1 MAKKDYYEVLD
12 VARNATDEEIKKAYR
27 KLAMKY
33 HPDRNQDNPSAE
45 EKFKEVK
52 EAYEML
58 SDPDKRAAYDQYGH
72 AGVDPNMGAGGFG
85 GGFGGGSPF
94 GDFGDIFGDIFGN
107 MGGARQRGPQV
118 YRGSD
123 LRYTMEISLEDAANG
138 KITQIRVP
146 SWEECDACHG
156 SGAEPGTSAETCPTC
171 KGQGQVR
178 MSQGFFSVQ
187 QTCPTCH
194 GTGKHIPSPCK
205 KCQGQG
211 KVKTQKT
218 LEVNIPAGIE
228 DGMRIRNAGK
238 GEPGVNGGPAG
249 DLFVEIHIKR
259 HPVFERDGTDL
270 HCTIPL
276 AFTKAALGGEI
287 EVPTLHG
294 KASMTVPE
302 GTQTGQ
308 VFRLR
313 SKGMPHVRSASTV
326 GDLYVHVELEV
337 PVKLTSEQKE
347 LIRQFEQSLH
357 DGGEKH
363 SPKAKSWFD
372 KVKDFFN

>member
-1 MAKKDYYEVLD
+1 MAKRDYYEVLD
-12 VARNATDEEIKKAYR
+12 VAKNASDDEIKKAYR

-58 SDPDKRAAYDQYGH
+58 SDPQKRAAYDQYGH
-72 AGVDPNMGAGGFG
+72 AGVDPNMGGG
-85 GGFGGGSPF
+85 GGFNGGNPF
-94 GDFGDIFGDIFGN
+94 GDAFGDIFGDIFGG
-107 MGGARQRGPQV
+107 MGGRAQQRTGPQI
-118 YRGSD
+118 YRGAD
-123 LRYTMEISLEDAANG
+123 LRYTMEINLEDAANG
-138 KITQIRVP
+138 KTTQIRVP
-146 SWEECDACHG
+146 NWDACDACHG
-156 SGAEPGTSAETCPTC
+156 SGAEPGTQAETCPTC

-194 GTGKHIPSPCK
+194 GTGKHIPTPCK
-205 KCQGQG
+205 KCHGQG

-228 DGMRIRNAGK
+228 DGMRIRNSGK

-249 DLFVEIHIKR
+249 DLYVEIHIKR
-259 HPVFERDGTDL
+259 HAVFEREGTDL
-270 HCTIPL
+270 HCAIPL
-276 AFTKAALGGEI
+276 SFVQAALGGEI

-294 KASMTVPE
+294 KATMNIPE

-308 VFRLR
+308 RFRLR
-313 SKGMPHVRSASTV
+313 GKGMPNVHSPSMV

-337 PVKLTSEQKE
+337 PVKLTAEQKD
-347 LIRQFEQSLH
+347 LIRQLDESL
-357 DGGEKH
+357 KH
-363 SPKAKSWFD
+363 SGDKHNPKAKNWFD
-372 KVKDFFN
+372 KVKGFFN

>member
-1 MAKKDYYEVLD
+1 MAKRDYYEILD
-12 VARNATDEEIKKAYR
+12 VARNASDDEIKKAYR

-58 SDPDKRAAYDQYGH
+58 SDSQKRAAYDQYGH
-72 AGVDPNMGAGGFG
+72 AGVDPNMGG
-85 GGFGGGSPF
+85 GGFGGGQPF
-94 GDFGDIFGDIFGN
+94 GDAFGDIFGDIFGN
-107 MGGARQRGPQV
+107 MGGRQQRGGPQV

-123 LRYTMEISLEDAANG
+123 LRYTMEIDLEDAAKG
-138 KITQIRVP
+138 KVTQIRVP
-146 SWEECDACHG
+146 NWDECDACHG
-156 SGAEPGTSAETCPTC
+156 SGAETGTKAETCPTC
-171 KGQGQVR
+171 QGQGQVR

-187 QTCPTCH
+187 QTCPKCH
-194 GTGKHIPSPCK
+194 GTGKHIPNPCK
-205 KCQGQG
+205 KCHGQG

-228 DGMRIRNAGK
+228 DGMRIRNSGK
-238 GEPGVNGGPAG
+238 GEPGINGGPAG
-249 DLFVEIHIKR
+249 DLYVEIHIKR
-259 HPVFERDGTDL
+259 HNVFERDGTDL

-276 AFTKAALGGEI
+276 SFTKAALGGEI

-294 KASMTVPE
+294 KATMNIPE

-308 VFRLR
+308 RFRLR
-313 SKGMPHVRSASTV
+313 GKGMPHVRSASTV

-337 PVKLTSEQKE
+337 PVKLNAEQKQ
-347 LIRQFEQSLH
+347 LIEQLETSLNSIR
-357 DGGEKH
+357 DKH
-363 SPKAKSWFD
+363 NPKAQGWFD
-372 KVKDFFN
+372 KVKGFFN

>member
-138 KITQIRVP
+138 KVTQIRVP

-194 GTGKHIPSPCK
+194 GSGKHIPSPCK
-205 KCQGQG
+205 KCHGQG
-211 KVKTQKT
+211 KTKTQKT

-249 DLFVEIHIKR
+249 DLFVEIHIKH

-276 AFTKAALGGEI
+276 AFTQAALGGEI

-294 KASMTVPE
+294 KAHMTIPE

-313 SKGMPHVRSASTV
+313 SKGMPHVRSASTI

-337 PVKLTSEQKE
+337 PVKLTSEQKD
-347 LIRQFEQSLH
+347 LIRQFEESLKH
-357 DGGEKH
+357 GGEKH
-363 SPKAKSWFD
+363 NPKAKGWFD

>member
-1 MAKKDYYEVLD
+1 MAKRDYYEVLD

-58 SDPDKRAAYDQYGH
+58 SDSEKRAAYDQYGH
-72 AGVDPNMGAGGFG
+72 AGVDPNMGAGG
-85 GGFGGGSPF
+85 GFGGGNPF
-94 GDFGDIFGDIFGN
+94 GDFGDIFGDIFGG
-107 MGGARQRGPQV
+107 MGGRQRGPQV
-118 YRGSD
+118 YRGAD
-123 LRYTMEISLEDAANG
+123 LRYTMEISLEDAAAG
-138 KITQIRVP
+138 KVTQIRVP
-146 SWEECDACHG
+146 NWEECDVCHG

-171 KGQGQVR
+171 QGQGQVR

-194 GTGKHIPSPCK
+194 GTGKHIPTPCH
-205 KCQGQG
+205 KCHGQG
-211 KVKTQKT
+211 KIKTQKT

-238 GEPGVNGGPAG
+238 GEPGVNGGPSG

-294 KASMTVPE
+294 KATMNIPE

-308 VFRLR
+308 VFRLQG
-313 SKGMPHVRSASTV
+313 KGMPHVRSASTI

-337 PVKLTSEQKE
+337 PVKLNSEQKD
-347 LIRQFEQSLH
+347 LIRQLDDSLQR
-357 DGGEKH
+357 GGEKH
-363 SPKAKSWFD
+363 SPKAKSWFN

>member
-94 GDFGDIFGDIFGN
+94 GDFGDIFGDIFGG
-107 MGGARQRGPQV
+107 MGGRQRGPQV
-118 YRGSD
+118 YRGYD

-138 KITQIRVP
+138 KVTQIRVP
-146 SWEECDACHG
+146 SWEECDVCHG

-211 KVKTQKT
+211 KIKTQKT

-276 AFTKAALGGEI
+276 AFTQAALGGEI

-294 KASMTVPE
+294 KASMSIPE

-313 SKGMPHVRSASTV
+313 GKGMPHVRSASTV

-347 LIRQFEQSLH
+347 LVQRLDESLKA
-357 DGGEKH
+357 GGEKH
-363 SPKAKSWFD
+363 NPKAKGWFD

>member
-1 MAKKDYYEVLD
+1 MAKRDYYEVLD

-58 SDPDKRAAYDQYGH
+58 SDSEKRAAYDQYGH
-72 AGVDPNMGAGGFG
+72 AGVDPNMGAGG
-85 GGFGGGSPF
+85 GFGGGNPF
-94 GDFGDIFGDIFGN
+94 GDFGDIFGDIFGG
-107 MGGARQRGPQV
+107 MGGRQRGPQV
-118 YRGSD
+118 YRGAD
-123 LRYTMEISLEDAANG
+123 LRYTMEISLEDAAAG
-138 KITQIRVP
+138 KVTQIRVP
-146 SWEECDACHG
+146 NWEECDVCHG

-171 KGQGQVR
+171 QGQGQVR

-194 GTGKHIPSPCK
+194 GTGKHIPTPCH
-205 KCQGQG
+205 KCHGQG
-211 KVKTQKT
+211 KIKTQKT

-238 GEPGVNGGPAG
+238 GEPGVNGGPSG

-259 HPVFERDGTDL
+259 HSVFERDGTDL

-294 KASMTVPE
+294 KATMNIPE

-308 VFRLR
+308 VFRLKG
-313 SKGMPHVRSASTV
+313 KGMPHVRSASTI

-337 PVKLTSEQKE
+337 PVKLNSEQKD
-347 LIRQFEQSLH
+347 LIRQLDDSLQR
-357 DGGEKH
+357 GGEKH
-363 SPKAKSWFD
+363 SPKAKSWFN

>member
-1 MAKKDYYEVLD
+1 MAKKDYYETLD
-12 VARNATDEEIKKAYR
+12 VARNATDDEIKKAYR

-94 GDFGDIFGDIFGN
+94 GDFGDIFGDIFGG
-107 MGGARQRGPQV
+107 MGGRQRGPQV

-138 KITQIRVP
+138 KVTQIRVP

-276 AFTKAALGGEI
+276 AFTQAALGGEI

-294 KASMTVPE
+294 KASMSIPE

-313 SKGMPHVRSASTV
+313 GKGMPHVRSASTV

-347 LIRQFEQSLH
+347 LVQRLDESLKA
-357 DGGEKH
+357 GGEKH
-363 SPKAKSWFD
+363 NPKAKSWFD
-372 KVKDFFN
+372 KVKGFFN

>member
-1 MAKKDYYEVLD
+1 MAKKDYYETLD
-12 VARNATDEEIKKAYR
+12 VARNASDEEIKKAYR

-33 HPDRNQDNPSAE
+33 HPDRNQDNQSAE

-94 GDFGDIFGDIFGN
+94 GDFGDIFGDIFGG
-107 MGGARQRGPQV
+107 MGGRQRGPQV

-138 KITQIRVP
+138 KVTQIRVP

>member
-1 MAKKDYYEVLD
+1 MAKKDYYETLD
-12 VARNATDEEIKKAYR
+12 VARNATDDEIKKAYR

-94 GDFGDIFGDIFGN
+94 GDFGDIFGDIFGG
-107 MGGARQRGPQV
+107 MGGRQRGPQV

-138 KITQIRVP
+138 KVTQIRVP

-276 AFTKAALGGEI
+276 AFTQAALGGEI

-294 KASMTVPE
+294 KASMSIPE

-313 SKGMPHVRSASTV
+313 GKGMPHVRSASTV

-347 LIRQFEQSLH
+347 LVQRLDDSLKA
-357 DGGEKH
+357 GGEKH
-363 SPKAKSWFD
+363 NPKAKGWFD

>member
-1 MAKKDYYEVLD
+1 MAKKDYYETLD
-12 VARNATDEEIKKAYR
+12 VARNATDDEIKKAYR

-94 GDFGDIFGDIFGN
+94 GDFGDIFGDIFGG
-107 MGGARQRGPQV
+107 MGGRQRGPQV

-138 KITQIRVP
+138 KVTQIRVP

-276 AFTKAALGGEI
+276 AFTQAALGGEI

-294 KASMTVPE
+294 KASMSIPE

-313 SKGMPHVRSASTV
+313 GKGMPHVRSASTV

-347 LIRQFEQSLH
+347 LVQRLDESLKA
-357 DGGEKH
+357 GGEKH
-363 SPKAKSWFD
+363 NPKAKGWFD

>member
-1 MAKKDYYEVLD
+1 MAKKDYYETLD
-12 VARNATDEEIKKAYR
+12 VARNATDDEIKKAYR

-94 GDFGDIFGDIFGN
+94 GDFGDIFGDIFGG
-107 MGGARQRGPQV
+107 MGGRQRGPQV

-138 KITQIRVP
+138 KVTQIRVP
-146 SWEECDACHG
+146 SWEECDVCHG

-171 KGQGQVR
+171 TGQGQVR

-276 AFTKAALGGEI
+276 AFTQAALGGEI

-294 KASMTVPE
+294 KASMSIPE

-313 SKGMPHVRSASTV
+313 GKGMPHVRSASTV

-347 LIRQFEQSLH
+347 LVQRLDESLKA
-357 DGGEKH
+357 GGEKH
-363 SPKAKSWFD
+363 NPKAKGWFD

>member
-1 MAKKDYYEVLD
+1 MAKKDYYETLD
-12 VARNATDEEIKKAYR
+12 VARNATDDEIKKAYR

-94 GDFGDIFGDIFGN
+94 GDFGDIFGDIFGG
-107 MGGARQRGPQV
+107 MGGRQRGPQV

-138 KITQIRVP
+138 KVTQIRVP
-146 SWEECDACHG
+146 SWEECDVCHG
-156 SGAEPGTSAETCPTC
+156 SGAEPGTSAETCPTW

-276 AFTKAALGGEI
+276 AFTQAALGGEI

-294 KASMTVPE
+294 KASMSIPE

-313 SKGMPHVRSASTV
+313 GTGMPHVRSASTV

-347 LIRQFEQSLH
+347 LVQRLDESLKA
-357 DGGEKH
+357 GGEKH
-363 SPKAKSWFD
+363 NPKAKSWFD
-372 KVKDFFN
+372 KVKGFFN

>member
-1 MAKKDYYEVLD
+1 MAKKDYYETLD

-94 GDFGDIFGDIFGN
+94 GDFGDIFGDIFGG
-107 MGGARQRGPQV
+107 MGGRQRGPQV

-138 KITQIRVP
+138 KVTQIRVP
-146 SWEECDACHG
+146 SWEECDVCHG

-259 HPVFERDGTDL
+259 HSVFERDGTDL

-276 AFTKAALGGEI
+276 AFTQAALGGEI

-294 KASMTVPE
+294 KASMSIPE

-313 SKGMPHVRSASTV
+313 GKGMPHVRSASTV
-326 GDLYVHVELEV
+326 GDLYVHVEIEV

-347 LIRQFEQSLH
+347 LVQRLDDSLKA
-357 DGGEKH
+357 GGEKH
-363 SPKAKSWFD
+363 NPKAKGWFD